1 MQKSINLLYIGN
13 NRLPSEKADGLYVMK
28 LCEAFAKQGT
38 RATLLVP
45 KRINLIHDDPFSYY
59 GVQKNFAIRSVFS
72 FDLLFLSKAPFVLMK
87 LFFLLQALTFG
98 IAAAFFARR
107 WAAAA
112 ESGNV
117 QKIIIS
123 HEPYSLFFLG
133 FFLRFPVFVP
143 VAFDLHIGVKQNFF
157 WRRACKAVT
166 HFFALT
172 HGVAETL
179 KTLGAQTQISISP
192 DAVDLELFGQPCN
205 RQDARKQLGLS
216 QNMFLSVYTGH
227 LYAWKG
233 VDTMLGAA
241 QFLPPDVILYCVG
254 GTDAEITNYE
264 SQITKWGLRNVIMA
278 GRKPHTE
285 IPKWL
290 CAADVL
296 LLPNSGCEAIS
307 RLYTSPMKMFEYM
320 AAGKPIVAS
329 RLPSIIEILNEANAE
344 LVESDNPRSF
354 AEGILRLKN
363 EPARAERLAEQAKKD
378 VLQYSW
384 EKKAENMLGVLCR

>member
-1 MQKSINLLYIGN
+1 MQKPIDILYIGN

-28 LCEAFAKQGT
+28 LCEAFAKQG
-38 RATLLVP
+38 ACVILLVP
-45 KRINLIHDDPFSYY
+45 KRVNPIRDDPFSYY
-59 GVQKNFAIRSVFS
+59 GVQKNFAIRSVPS
-72 FDLLFLSKAPFVLMK
+72 LDLLFLSKVPLPVMKFV
-87 LFFLLQALTFG
+87 FLLQAVTFG

-107 WAAAA
+107 WTAAAA
-112 ESGNV
+112 SEYA

-133 FFLRFPVFVP
+133 FGKHPAIP
-143 VAFDLHIGVKQNFF
+143 VAFDLHVGVKQNFF
-157 WRRACKAVT
+157 WRRACKIVT
-166 HFFALT
+166 NFFVLT
-172 HGVAETL
+172 TGVA
-179 KTLGAQTQISISP
+179 KTVKTFGARAPIVISP
-192 DAVDLELFGQPCN
+192 DAVDLELFGRDCT

-233 VDTMLGAA
+233 IDTMLDAA
-241 QFLPPDVILYCVG
+241 QFLPRDVMIYCVG
-254 GTDAEITNYE
+254 GIDDDISKFQNFK
-264 SQITKWGLRNVIMA
+264 IKNGRKNIIFA

-285 IPKWL
+285 MPHWL

-296 LLPNSGCEAIS
+296 LLPNSGKEAIS

-329 RLPSIIEILNEANAE
+329 RLQSITEILSEANAE
-344 LVESDNPRSF
+344 LVEADNPRSL
-354 AEGILRLKN
+354 AEGIMRLKN
-363 EPARAERLAEQAKKD
+363 DPIRAKRLAEQAKKD

-384 EKKAENMLGVLCR
+384 EKKAENILNAFRV